1 MEERKRRSIAKV
13 VSWRM
18 TATFTT
24 VIISYFITGN
34 HNLALKIGVFEVIA
48 KMFLQYLHER
58 IWLKIKFGLPKPLD
72 YQI

>member
-34 HNLALKIGVFEVIA
+34 HSFALKIGVFEVIA